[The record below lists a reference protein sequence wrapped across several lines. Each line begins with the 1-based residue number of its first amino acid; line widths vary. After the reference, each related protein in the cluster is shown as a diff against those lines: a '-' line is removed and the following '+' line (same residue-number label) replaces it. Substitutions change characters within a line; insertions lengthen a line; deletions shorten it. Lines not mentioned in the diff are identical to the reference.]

1 MPACFLIQD
10 AIATPLRCADV
21 YKGLLRDDHTYL
33 KLAPVCLCLNALAER

>member
-10 AIATPLRCADV
+10 ATSIPLRCADV
-21 YKGLLRDDHTYL
+21 YKGLLSDDHTYL